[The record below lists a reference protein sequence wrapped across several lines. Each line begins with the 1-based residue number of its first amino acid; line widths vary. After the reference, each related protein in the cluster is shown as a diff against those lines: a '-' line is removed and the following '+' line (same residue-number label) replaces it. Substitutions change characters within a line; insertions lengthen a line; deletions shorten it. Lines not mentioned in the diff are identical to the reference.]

1 MDQEDEGRSRTGVV
15 SARKEK
21 PALAGMLM
29 LALALLGYGF
39 YTRIDQARALL
50 WPADEPVAQVPPAP
64 PPPHRGPRI
73 EAPATQP
80 EARLRIERPAP
91 VAEAASSATAV
102 APTPAPATPAREPAA
117 TGPGPASP
125 PLQRLYAMSDRPAQ
139 GPTPGKAGLV
149 EALRR
154 GELRLTTPAD
164 FNRWKAAHRRNGGR
178 PGRAFDERTSYL
190 QGYVVRRDF
199 VIPDGLNGAHS
210 VFFLLEAGAP
220 YPLGEAGHSAI
231 LDLQSGACVGVTCR
245 LLTE

>member
-1 MDQEDEGRSRTGVV
+1 MDQEDEGLSRTGVV

-64 PPPHRGPRI
+64 PPPRRGTRI

-80 EARLRIERPAP
+80 KARLRIERPAP
-91 VAEAASSATAV
+91 VAEAAPSATAV
-102 APTPAPATPAREPAA
+102 APTPAPAPATPAREPAA
-117 TGPGPASP
+117 SGPGPASP

-139 GPTPGKAGLV
+139 APTPGKAGMV

-154 GELRLTTPAD
+154 GELRLATPAD

-178 PGRAFDERTSYL
+178 LGRSFDERTSYL

-220 YPLGEAGHSAI
+220 YPLGEAG
-231 LDLQSGACVGVTCR
+231 
-245 LLTE
+245 